1 MLTMTAVLEKVRD
14 GAGGANRDRL
24 LDTREAARQ
33 LGLSPSYLAKRR
45 ITGGTDSPVF
55 IKLGKLVRYAQKDI
69 DAYLD
74 SRRRR
79 STSEVAG

>member
-1 MLTMTAVLEKVRD
+1 MLIMTAAMEKVRPD
-14 GAGGANRDRL
+14 APGVDRL

-45 ITGGTDSPVF
+45 LTGGPDSPIF
-55 IKLGKLVRYAQKDI
+55 IKLGKLVRYAQRDI

-74 SRRRR
+74 ARRRR
-79 STSEVAG
+79 STSEVA

>member
-1 MLTMTAVLEKVRD
+1 MTAVLEKVRD

-45 ITGGTDSPVF
+45 ITGGADSLVF
-55 IKLGKLVRYAQKDI
+55 IKFGKVVRYAQKDI

-74 SRRRR
+74 ARRRR

>member
-1 MLTMTAVLEKVRD
+1 MTAVLERVRD
-14 GAGGANRDRL
+14 GAGGVDRDRL
-24 LDTREAARQ
+24 LDTQEAARQ

-45 ITGGTDSPVF
+45 ITGGADSPVF

-79 STSEVAG
+79 STSEAA

>member
-1 MLTMTAVLEKVRD
+1 MQAATTSDFRQPDVPRA
-14 GAGGANRDRL
+14 DRL

-45 ITGGTDSPVF
+45 ITGGTDSPIF

-69 DAYLD
+69 DAYLE

-79 STSEVAG
+79 STSEAG

>member
-1 MLTMTAVLEKVRD
+1 MTAVLEEARTNATSVE
-14 GAGGANRDRL
+14 RDRL

-45 ITGGTDSPVF
+45 ITGGADSPVF
-55 IKLGKLVRYAQKDI
+55 IKLGKLVRYAQRDI

-79 STSEVAG
+79 STSEAA

>member
-1 MLTMTAVLEKVRD
+1 MLIMTAAMKKVRHD
-14 GAGGANRDRL
+14 VVGVDRL

-45 ITGGTDSPVF
+45 LMGGPDSPVF
-55 IKLGKLVRYAQKDI
+55 IKLGKSVRYSQKDL

-74 SRRRR
+74 ARRRR

>member
-1 MLTMTAVLEKVRD
+1 MTTLLEKERVD
-14 GAGGANRDRL
+14 ASGVTHDRL

-45 ITGGTDSPVF
+45 LTGGPDSLVF
-55 IKLGKLVRYAQKDI
+55 IKLGKSVRYSQKDL

-74 SRRRR
+74 ARRRR